1 MARRSGIP
9 NVQIN
14 LIRIVDVL
22 QTLIT
27 PALCQA
33 TFGRVRTTERQRK
46 WSLEALVRF
55 WTAVILR
62 APKALTQAL
71 VDSVERRDVR

>member
-1 MARRSGIP
+1 MARRSAIP
-9 NVQIN
+9 NVEIN
-14 LIRIVDVL
+14 LIRILDVL
-22 QTLIT
+22 HTLIT

-33 TFGRVRTTERQRK
+33 VFGRVRTTERQRK

-62 APKALTQAL
+62 APKALT
-71 VDSVERRDVR
+71 